1 MREPRNVMARDR
13 ANGLGGAT
21 ILPLELEGVVFEA
34 GGQTLIHDLSARLN
48 AGPRS
53 IVLGP
58 NGAGKSLLLRL
69 CHGLLRPSRGRVVWH
84 GQPDGHGQQDE
95 HGHPGG
101 GRLDRAG
108 QPDRET
114 RRRQAMVFQRPV
126 LLRRSALA
134 NVAYPLAL
142 RGMARAEARA
152 RAAEALARAGLDG
165 LANRPAR
172 VLSGGEQQRLALAR
186 AWVTEPEILFLDEP
200 TASLD
205 PAATRA
211 VEELVLQIHAAGTKI
226 VMTTHDLGQARRLAE
241 EVLFLHQ
248 GRLIERSPAA
258 AFFAAPRTPEAAAFI
273 KGELLI

>member
-1 MREPRNVMARDR
+1 
-13 ANGLGGAT
+13 
-21 ILPLELEGVVFEA
+21 
-34 GGQTLIHDLSARLN
+34 
-48 AGPRS
+48 
-53 IVLGP
+53 
-58 NGAGKSLLLRL
+58 
-69 CHGLLRPSRGRVVWH
+69 
-84 GQPDGHGQQDE
+84 
-95 HGHPGG
+95 
-101 GRLDRAG
+101 
-108 QPDRET
+108 
-114 RRRQAMVFQRPV
+114 MVFQRPV

-226 VMTTHDLGQARRLAE
+226 VMTTHDLGQARRMAE

-273 KGELLI
+273 KGELVI

>member
-1 MREPRNVMARDR
+1 MPERRGIAAEGREIR
-13 ANGLGGAT
+13 AG
-21 ILPLELEGVVFEA
+21 ILPLDLDGVVFEA
-34 GGQTLIHDLSARLN
+34 GGRTLIHDLTARFE
-48 AGPRS
+48 AGSRS

-69 CHGLLRPSRGRVVWH
+69 CHGLLRPSRGRVTWS
-84 GQPDGHGQQDE
+84 GQPQ
-95 HGHPGG
+95 
-101 GRLDRAG
+101 A
-108 QPDRET
+108 ET

-142 RGMARAEARA
+142 RGMARGAARVLA
-152 RAAEALARAGLDG
+152 SEALARAGLER
-165 LANRPAR
+165 LAERPAR

-211 VEELVLQIHAAGTKI
+211 VEDLVLRIHKAGTKI

-241 EVLFLHQ
+241 EVLFLHN
-248 GRLIERSPAA
+248 GHLIERAPAE

-273 KGELLI
+273 QGDLVI

>member
-1 MREPRNVMARDR
+1 MPES
-13 ANGLGGAT
+13 T
-21 ILPLELEGVVFEA
+21 ILPLELEGVEFEA
-34 GGQTLIHDLSARLN
+34 GGRTLIHDLNARFE

-69 CHGLLRPSRGRVVWH
+69 CHGLLRPSRGRVRW
-84 GQPDGHGQQDE
+84 
-95 HGHPGG
+95 
-101 GRLDRAG
+101 AG
-108 QPDRET
+108 QAERDA

-126 LLRRSALA
+126 LLRRSTLA
-134 NVAYPLAL
+134 NVVYPLAL
-142 RGMARAEARA
+142 RGMARGEARA
-152 RAAEALARAGLDG
+152 RAAEALARAGLEKF
-165 LANRPAR
+165 ANRPAR

-211 VEELVLQIHAAGTKI
+211 VEELVLQIHEAGTKI
-226 VMTTHDLGQARRLAE
+226 VMTTHDLGQARRLAQ
-241 EVLFLHQ
+241 EVLFLHH
-248 GRLIERSPAA
+248 GRLIERAPAA

-273 KGELLI
+273 RGELVI